1 MSAYKLLRLI
11 LSNDHAAIRYMSN
24 AKLFVSILLTAL
36 CAPAAN
42 ATSGSAKALEG
53 MWCSQDESA
62 GATIVQYSAKDS
74 EITAFTVLSEADP
87 RRIGSQDSIEL
98 TAEAPNVFMR
108 RALVGADE
116 EFSVQSERLTVNSL
130 WISNR
135 GTRNETRQVL
145 ATQTYYKCDMGQ
157 ALRRAQAFMSS
168 PKAEQ
173 ATRMAL
179 LRDEQVELEI
189 TRNAGKDAYYAGLIR
204 QLKLSPRL

>member
-1 MSAYKLLRLI
+1 
-11 LSNDHAAIRYMSN
+11 MSN
-24 AKLFVSILLTAL
+24 AKLFVSVLLTAL
-36 CAPAAN
+36 CAQAAH
-42 ATSGSAKALEG
+42 ATSGSTKALEG

-87 RRIGSQDSIEL
+87 RRIGSQASIEL

-116 EFSVQSERLTVNSL
+116 EFSVQSEQLTVNSL
-130 WISNR
+130 WISHR
-135 GTRNETRQVL
+135 GTSNETRQVL

-168 PKAEQ
+168 PKAEE

-179 LRDEQVELEI
+179 LRDEQVELEM
-189 TRNAGKDAYYAGLIR
+189 TRNASKDVYYAGLIR